1 MKKKRIILH
10 ICILL
15 LAAMC
20 IGNGI
25 FFLNNAGR
33 LNSKYKY
40 TMQYYHDM
48 HNAINIAYASYQF
61 RSFFDNPGAVL
72 AQNDSEG
79 TVTASDVIEMVNH
92 IRYGK
97 DHYYIEG
104 SNNSTYTNLA

>member
-48 HNAINIAYASYQF
+48 HNAIILRMQVIS
-61 RSFFDNPGAVL
+61 
-72 AQNDSEG
+72 SEAFLI
-79 TVTASDVIEMVNH
+79 TPALYLLRMIQKVQ
-92 IRYGK
+92 
-97 DHYYIEG
+97 
-104 SNNSTYTNLA
+104 